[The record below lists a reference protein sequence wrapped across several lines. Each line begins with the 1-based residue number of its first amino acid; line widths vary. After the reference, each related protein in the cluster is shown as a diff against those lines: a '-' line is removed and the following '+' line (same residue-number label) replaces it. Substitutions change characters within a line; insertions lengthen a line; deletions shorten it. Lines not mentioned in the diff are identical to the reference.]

1 MSMAEYSITPARR
14 GGDTSGRLLKIFLIA
29 GTVLFVVLFSA
40 AMVQSFLTGAA
51 APAANEA
58 GIAPEP
64 TRTPLPTWAPMAAPI
79 TFAVQTRT
87 AGTLSPYSVDP
98 DSVTPDARATTYI
111 APGYRSGEE
120 PASRS
125 LVVVYVTPYVI
136 AMAPAIITGSTPPTT
151 IPSTI
156 VQKTTTVAPTPLPPS
171 PPPGTAPPC
180 NCDVDTYNC
189 GDPLAQ
195 TCYGYCL
202 AQGKGDVHHLDVD
215 HDGIPCGGDA
225 PSPKPPTPD
234 PNTSTST
241 PVVPPEPKTFT
252 ITVLSEGYGS
262 ISPPGPV
269 TVHAGEEITFHMAPD
284 PSVVTPGA
292 TQSGHSV
299 YNLVQIDPASMEIP
313 SYADPER
320 DPGTWGSNSSDV
332 AGSLTP
338 SYTFKDVQSDHTLR
352 VIFYRGPLI
361 IC

>member
-1 MSMAEYSITPARR
+1 MSMAEYSNTPARR
-14 GGDTSGRLLKIFLIA
+14 GGDTSGRFLKIFLIA

-51 APAANEA
+51 APAINEA
-58 GIAPEP
+58 RIAPGP
-64 TRTPLPTWAPMAAPI
+64 TRTPLPTAAPMVAPI

-98 DSVTPDARATTYI
+98 ASITPDARATAYI
-111 APGYRSGEE
+111 APGYRGGEE

-125 LVVVYVTPYVI
+125 LVVVYVTPYLV
-136 AMAPAIITGSTPPTT
+136 AMAPASMTSSTPPTT
-151 IPSTI
+151 IPSMI
-156 VQKTTTVAPTPLPPS
+156 VPKTTTVAPTPLPPS
-171 PPPGTAPPC
+171 PPPGNAPPC
-180 NCDVDTYNC
+180 NCAGDTYDC

-202 AQGKGDVHHLDVD
+202 AQGKGDVHHLDAD
-215 HDGIPCGGDA
+215 HDGIPCEGDA
-225 PSPKPPTPD
+225 PPSTPPTPD
-234 PNTSTST
+234 PNTSTTT
-241 PVVPPEPKTFT
+241 PVAPPEPKTFT

-262 ISPPGPV
+262 VSPPGKV
-269 TVHAGEEITFHMAPD
+269 TVNAGEEITFHMAPD

-292 TQSGHSV
+292 TQSGHIV

-320 DPGTWGSNSSDV
+320 DPGTWGGNSSDV

-361 IC
+361 VC